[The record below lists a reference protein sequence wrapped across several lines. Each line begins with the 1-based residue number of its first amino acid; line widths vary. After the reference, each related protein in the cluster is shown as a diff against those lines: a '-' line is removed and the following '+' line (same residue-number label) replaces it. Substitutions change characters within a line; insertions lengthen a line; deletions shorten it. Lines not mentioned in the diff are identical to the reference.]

1 MVQTMNSLDSFLH
14 PQAIAA
20 AFAIVDLTVAWF
32 VVLMA
37 VSRLAVPAG
46 LTNNLRERSGRQQ
59 LA

>member
-1 MVQTMNSLDSFLH
+1 MNSLDSFLH

-37 VSRLAVPAG
+37 LARLAVPAG
-46 LTNNLRERSGRQQ
+46 LTNDLRERSGRHQ

>member
-1 MVQTMNSLDSFLH
+1 MNSLDSFFH

-32 VVLMA
+32 IVLMA
-37 VSRLAVPAG
+37 LARLAVPAG
-46 LTNNLRERSGRQQ
+46 LTNDLRERSGRHQ